1 MEGFQ
6 NFKEYID
13 FIEKWENVV
22 LISFGTTYQPTHSQF
37 MNLLE
42 ATRKVD
48 FTGFIVSIENE
59 KLLKDASALGLTN
72 TLIKSS
78 VPQKE
83 LLALPKVKLIVTHC
97 EGP

>member
-1 MEGFQ
+1 M
-6 NFKEYID
+6 
-13 FIEKWENVV
+13 
-22 LISFGTTYQPTHSQF
+22 LISFGTTYQPTHSQC